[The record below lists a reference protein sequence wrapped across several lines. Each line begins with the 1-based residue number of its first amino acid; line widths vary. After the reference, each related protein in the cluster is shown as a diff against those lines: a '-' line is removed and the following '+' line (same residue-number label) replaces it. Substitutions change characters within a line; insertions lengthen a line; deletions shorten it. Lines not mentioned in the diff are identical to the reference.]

1 VPFRPNKLSEID
13 VKITYKPI
21 FIKKKITFLLIVVGL
36 KCETVIQE
44 QKRQKTE
51 KNNLIFFLTKYF
63 HDFKMFWGKKFP

>member
-21 FIKKKITFLLIVVGL
+21 FLKKITFPLIVVGL

-51 KNNLIFFLTKYF
+51 KK
-63 HDFKMFWGKKFP
+63 